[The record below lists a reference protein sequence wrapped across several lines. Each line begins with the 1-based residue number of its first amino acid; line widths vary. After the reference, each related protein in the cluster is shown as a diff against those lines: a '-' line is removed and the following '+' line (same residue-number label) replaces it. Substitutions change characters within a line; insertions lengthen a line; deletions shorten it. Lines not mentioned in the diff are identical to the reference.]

1 MAKPSE
7 INRLRPP
14 YLRVL
19 AGGARAP
26 VENIDARLT
35 AMAKANTLMRAAIC
49 VLLLPLMLSSV
60 LAASLYLQIDRL
72 LRLTLPFVAASA
84 ALVALGTLLAARARK
99 GLLQFEDRTARRA
112 QRSQWYTP
120 RCHGGLEH

>member
-19 AGGARAP
+19 AGGAHAP

-35 AMAKANTLMRAAIC
+35 AAAKASTLMRAAIC
-49 VLLLPLMLSSV
+49 VLLLPLLLSSV
-60 LAASLYLQIDRL
+60 LAVSLYLQIDRL
-72 LRLTLPFVAASA
+72 LPLTLPFVTASA
-84 ALVALGTLLAARARK
+84 ALVALGTLLAARALK
-99 GLLQFEDRTARRA
+99 GLLQFENRAARRV
-112 QRSQWYTP
+112 QRSQSYTP
-120 RCHGGLEH
+120 RRHGGLEN